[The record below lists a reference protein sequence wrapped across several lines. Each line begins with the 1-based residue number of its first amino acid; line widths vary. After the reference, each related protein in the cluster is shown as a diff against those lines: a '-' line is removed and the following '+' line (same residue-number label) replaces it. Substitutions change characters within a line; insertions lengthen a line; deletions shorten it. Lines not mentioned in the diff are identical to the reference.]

1 MNFYLMHLRFFF
13 VIFVVLLTAC
23 ATSPEQQR
31 AEQNQRKQAEEAK
44 YQWKVD
50 FCRKKRITAQHPSF
64 DACLRLA
71 QSTLDVQA
79 AEAARCAPNWF
90 AISAALAKPQ
100 LGGFSASVGDA
111 SKEMARQQDANGCR

>member
-1 MNFYLMHLRFFF
+1 MQ
-13 VIFVVLLTAC
+13 V
-23 ATSPEQQR
+23 
-31 AEQNQRKQAEEAK
+31 EADK

-50 FCRKKRITAQHPSF
+50 FCRKKGVTAQHSSF
-64 DACLRLA
+64 DACLRWA

-79 AEAARCAPNWF
+79 AEAAKCAPNWF

-111 SKEMARQQDANGCR
+111 SKEMARQQNANGCR

>member
-1 MNFYLMHLRFFF
+1 MHLRFFF
-13 VIFVVLLTAC
+13 VMFTALLTAC
-23 ATSPEQQR
+23 ASSPEQQR
-31 AEQNQRKQAEEAK
+31 AEQNQRQQAEAAK

-50 FCRKKRITAQHPSF
+50 FCRKKGITSQHPSF

-111 SKEMARQQDANGCR
+111 SKEMARQKSTAGCQ

>member
-1 MNFYLMHLRFFF
+1 MNFYLSHLRFFF
-13 VIFVVLLTAC
+13 IIFAALLTAC
-23 ATSPEQQR
+23 ASSPEQKR
-31 AEQNQRKQAEEAK
+31 AEQNQRMEAEVAK
-44 YQWKVD
+44 YQWKLD
-50 FCRKKRITAQHPSF
+50 FCRKKGFTTQHPSF
-64 DACLRLA
+64 DACWRLA

-111 SKEMARQQDANGCR
+111 SKEMARQQNANGCR